1 MWGRPYGQGLS
12 MNHPLVATTLTIIFM
27 EKVTR
32 QRCAA
37 VGAGVVKEV
46 CGTVG
51 VVAMT
56 VTMTEAACW
65 LLVGV
70 KVTSAHAPVS
80 SRFLS
85 FSRALC
91 FFRGPGESEQQHFVL
106 SSHAGKNT
114 MERLETQS
122 FCLCRSAV
130 YISKKRKK
138 ENNAPVPGA
147 VIYSVCYRVSLFTV
161 SYRGVVTSG
170 SLTCQTQEWSLTCQ
184 HCTGSPVVAGMDPPT
199 LFPSPL
205 QDTKLW
211 V

>member
-1 MWGRPYGQGLS
+1 MRGRPYGQGLS

-56 VTMTEAACW
+56 VTMTEAECW

-85 FSRALC
+85 FSRAPC
-91 FFRGPGESEQQHFVL
+91 FFRGPGNQNNNISSCQATQVKTQWKDWKYSL
-106 SSHAGKNT
+106 SACAD
-114 MERLETQS
+114 L
-122 FCLCRSAV
+122 LC
-130 YISKKRKK
+130 IFQKKEKRKTMHPSLGLSFILF
-138 ENNAPVPGA
+138 AT
-147 VIYSVCYRVSLFTV
+147 VC
-161 SYRGVVTSG
+161 
-170 SLTCQTQEWSLTCQ
+170 
-184 HCTGSPVVAGMDPPT
+184 HC
-199 LFPSPL
+199 LL
-205 QDTKLW
+205 
-211 V
+211 